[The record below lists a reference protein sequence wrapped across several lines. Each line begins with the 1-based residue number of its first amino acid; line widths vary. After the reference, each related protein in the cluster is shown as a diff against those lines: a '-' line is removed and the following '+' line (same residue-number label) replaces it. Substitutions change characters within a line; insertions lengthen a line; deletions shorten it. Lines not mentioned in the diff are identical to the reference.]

1 MRRVLLAVFTVACLG
16 YATGCSSTVAPRT
29 WVTTVC
35 QSLTPWRAAISNLN
49 STAQTQMASATT
61 ATDTRTHVLALLNGG
76 RTASEK
82 ARADVAAAGV
92 PDVTGG
98 AEIEKRFITALA
110 AVRDAYGRAAATVGN
125 LSTTNPSAF
134 YGGVRS
140 ALAQLNTDYSSAGAD
155 PSAIAS
161 AELQVDFAQVPACR

>member
-29 WVTTVC
+29 WATTVC
-35 QSLTPWRAAISNLN
+35 QSLAPWRAAISRLN
-49 STAQTQMASATT
+49 ETAQTEMASTT
-61 ATDTRTHVLALLNGG
+61 TVTDTRTHVLELLDGG
-76 RTASEK
+76 RFASER
-82 ARADVAAAGV
+82 ARAAVAAAGV

-110 AVRDAYGRAAATVGN
+110 AVRDAYGRAATTVGN
-125 LSTTNPSAF
+125 LSTDDASAF
-134 YGGVRS
+134 YAGVRS
-140 ALAQLNTDYSSAGAD
+140 AFAQLNTDYSKAGAD

-161 AELQVDFAQVPACR
+161 AELQADFAQVPACR